1 MVVEDTHPAAS
12 LPPIRL
18 LNTYPVET
26 AAVVLRA
33 GLPAHLVAAVHECY
47 LSKGLL
53 LTAMRRAPLEPR
65 AVDSAGLPP
74 WVCAK
79 GVSPP
84 PVCSL
89 WRGENAVA
97 RTQALEREITA
108 VLTKCGGL
116 PGPEEIGEAP
126 PPPRTPPRR
135 ATGPPPFI
143 SQADILCVAG
153 SEADSLRCA
162 MHLAVNEG
170 AEPVGG
176 VAFAQRVADAP
187 SRLSSTPEL
196 PQVACVVVTPDCV
209 SDPIAVRALLE
220 KLFSKGPKGLG
231 ADLLGCKLLSWL
243 PDHAS
248 RELCPVPKG
257 NVQRDES
264 LEALESGPVLA
275 FAVRLPDAFTRLAA
289 LLGPLPDSPEA
300 VLARNSYAGV
310 HDTIRALHG
319 VDAVRC
325 AAIASTDARAALRQ
339 LVALFDDSE
348 LAWPHTAT
356 GPLSMLPPPTS
367 DTVLESLKTDGE
379 AAGEIDTVCV
389 VKHEARSQLAK
400 VLKYVRRG
408 GFDVAAARMLSP
420 SPEEAALLC
429 AHLDGAGANTLQGRA
444 CTVLLLRRFNAV
456 AAWLSTCGPD
466 DPKEAAR
473 VDQFTLRAMF
483 GTSLTCNALH
493 ASPSFSAAGLE
504 KKALFPEFNG
514 SSAPGNDLV
523 CGAARRKVVSKDGE
537 ERTLKQVLL
546 VAMCGAVVEEQ
557 EYVGA
562 VESLLAED
570 FKIVN
575 LRVGH
580 LSRRQ
585 ATELAGILGTRS
597 AEEPLARGP
606 TLLLAVER
614 DSCMARFQMALS
626 KRSAPGGGSSSGGLA
641 DVCARFRGQVLWADT
656 PLKAT
661 ASVAYCFGELLDSAF
676 LIAPA

>member
-1 MVVEDTHPAAS
+1 
-12 LPPIRL
+12 
-18 LNTYPVET
+18 
-26 AAVVLRA
+26 
-33 GLPAHLVAAVHECY
+33 
-47 LSKGLL
+47 
-53 LTAMRRAPLEPR
+53 
-65 AVDSAGLPP
+65 
-74 WVCAK
+74 
-79 GVSPP
+79 
-84 PVCSL
+84 
-89 WRGENAVA
+89 
-97 RTQALEREITA
+97 
-108 VLTKCGGL
+108 
-116 PGPEEIGEAP
+116 
-126 PPPRTPPRR
+126 
-135 ATGPPPFI
+135 
-143 SQADILCVAG
+143 
-153 SEADSLRCA
+153 
-162 MHLAVNEG
+162 
-170 AEPVGG
+170 
-176 VAFAQRVADAP
+176 
-187 SRLSSTPEL
+187 
-196 PQVACVVVTPDCV
+196 
-209 SDPIAVRALLE
+209 
-220 KLFSKGPKGLG
+220 
-231 ADLLGCKLLSWL
+231 
-243 PDHAS
+243 
-248 RELCPVPKG
+248 
-257 NVQRDES
+257 
-264 LEALESGPVLA
+264 
-275 FAVRLPDAFTRLAA
+275 
-289 LLGPLPDSPEA
+289 
-300 VLARNSYAGV
+300 
-310 HDTIRALHG
+310 
-319 VDAVRC
+319 
-325 AAIASTDARAALRQ
+325 ARAALRQ

-473 VDQFTLRAMF
+473 VDQFVLRAMFGTSLTCNALHASPSFSAAGREKKALFFTLRAMF

-523 CGAARRKVVSKDGE
+523 CGAARRKKALFTESNGSSDPENDLVCGAARHKVVSKDGE